1 MKIVVLKFGGTSV
14 GTIKKIKKV
23 AEIIVAY
30 KRKNYKVVVV
40 SSAMSGVTNEF
51 IKKSFEIS
59 NNFSSSEHDVLVSTG
74 EQVACS
80 LIAGRLIHKGFKS
93 RSWLSWQI
101 PILTVGAYKN
111 SRINQINK
119 TKLIKYLREG
129 GIPIITGFQGV
140 NNDNRIT
147 TIGRGGSDAS
157 AIMFAK
163 FLKAVRCIIYT
174 DVEGVYT
181 TDPNKLKKAK
191 KIKVISY
198 EEMLEMASLG
208 AKVMQ
213 PVSIQ
218 DARLNRI
225 DIEVKSSFKNKSGT
239 LITKRSNIVNNKIV
253 TGISLTQ
260 NDSKVSLI
268 GVKDKPGVAAA
279 IFKPLSQNLI
289 NVDMVVQNISANGRE
304 TDLTFTIKSND
315 LSKTKK
321 IIQENKYINYR
332 KLIFEKGVSKI
343 SVIGVGMITT
353 PGVTFRMFQTLADK
367 QINIKVISTSEIKI
381 SVLIDKKNTHRALT
395 ALHKEFNL
403 DHKRWALDLLEIL
416 KEEKQKK

>member
-23 AEIIVAY
+23 AEIIADY
-30 KRKNYKVVVV
+30 KKRNFRVIVI
-40 SSAMSGVTNEF
+40 SSAMSGVTNEL
-51 IKKSFEIS
+51 IKKSFDIS
-59 NNFSSSEHDVLVSTG
+59 RDFSSSEHDVLVSSG

-101 PILTVGAYKN
+101 PIITTGMYKN
-111 SRINQINK
+111 SRINQISKNK
-119 TKLIKYLREG
+119 IMRYLKEG

-140 NNDNRIT
+140 NNENRLT

-157 AIMFAK
+157 AIMVAK
-163 FLKAVRCIIYT
+163 FFKAKRCIIYT
-174 DVEGVYT
+174 DVEGIYT
-181 TDPNKLKKAK
+181 TDPNKLKRAK

-225 DIEVKSSFKNKSGT
+225 DIEVKSSFKKKSGT
-239 LITKRSNIVNNKIV
+239 LITKRSNISNHKIV
-253 TGISLTQ
+253 TGITSTQ
-260 NDSKVSLI
+260 NDSKISLI
-268 GVKDKPGVAAA
+268 GVRDKPGVAAS
-279 IFKPLSQNLI
+279 IFKPLSKNLI
-289 NVDMVVQNISANGRE
+289 NVDMVVQNISANGKE
-304 TDLTFTIKSND
+304 TDLTFTIKTDD
-315 LSKTKK
+315 LNKTKR
-321 IIQENKYINYR
+321 IINANKSIR
-332 KLIFEKGVSKI
+332 FRRLILKKNVSKI

-353 PGVTFRMFQTLADK
+353 PGVTFRMFQSLASK
-367 QINIKVISTSEIKI
+367 KINIQVISTSEIKI
-381 SVLIDKKNTHRALT
+381 SVLIDKKNTKKALV
-395 ALHKEFNL
+395 ALHKEFKLN
-403 DHKRWALDLLEIL
+403 I
-416 KEEKQKK
+416 KK